1 MADISVRGLT
11 KIYASR
17 AHERG
22 LLALDNVDVSV
33 ADHEFVCLLGP
44 SGCGKS
50 TVLNV
55 LSGLDQHYA
64 GDITV
69 GGRIVPRGA
78 EHAFRVGYV
87 FQDPRLL
94 PWLTVRRNIEFAL
107 ESDGIAHAEWRGR
120 TDLWLE
126 RVGLMEFSDA
136 HPHELSGG
144 MQQRTAIAR
153 AFAVDPEILLMDE
166 PFSGLD
172 ELTARTMRELLL
184 ALWIETRKT
193 VVFVTH
199 NCFEACFLADRIVV
213 FTARPGRVSK
223 DMAVQLPRPRNYEDS
238 RLFELS
244 VSVTHHVTGG
254 ARPRGAEFAPAG
266 DCATGAP

>member
-1 MADISVRGLT
+1 MADIEVRRLS
-11 KIYASR
+11 KVYRSR
-17 AHERG
+17 AHPDG
-22 LLALDNVDVSV
+22 LLALDGIDLAV
-33 ADHEFVCLLGP
+33 ADHQFVCLLGP

-55 LSGLDQHYA
+55 LCGLDPQYA
-64 GDITV
+64 GEV
-69 GGRIVPRGA
+69 RVAGRVVSRANGHP
-78 EHAFRVGYV
+78 FRVGYV
-87 FQDPRLL
+87 FQEPRLL
-94 PWLTVRRNIEFAL
+94 PWLTVRRNVEFAL
-107 ESDGIAHAEWRGR
+107 QSEGIAKSEWRARCDG
-120 TDLWLE
+120 WLG
-126 RVGLMEFSDA
+126 RVGLADFAEA

-184 ALWIETRKT
+184 SIWLETKKT
-193 VVFVTH
+193 VIFVTH

-213 FTARPGRVSK
+213 FTARPGRIKREVTIE
-223 DMAVQLPRPRNYEDS
+223 LPRPRNYEDA

-244 VSVTHHVTGG
+244 VSVTHHVTGTT
-254 ARPRGAEFAPAG
+254 ARGTRLP
-266 DCATGAP
+266 D

>member
-11 KIYASR
+11 KVYASR
-17 AHERG
+17 THEYG
-22 LLALDNVDVSV
+22 LLALDHVDLSV

-55 LSGLDQHYA
+55 LSGLDRNYA
-64 GDITV
+64 GEIQV
-69 GGRIVPRGA
+69 GGVSVSGRSGHR
-78 EHAFRVGYV
+78 FRVGYV

-107 ESDGIAHAEWRGR
+107 ESDGIPRGEWRAR
-120 TDLWLE
+120 TDLWLQ
-126 RVGLMEFSDA
+126 RVGLSEFADA

-153 AFAVDPEILLMDE
+153 AFAVDPGILLMDE

-172 ELTARTMRELLL
+172 ELTARSMRELLL
-184 ALWIETRKT
+184 TLWLETRKT

-199 NCFEACFLADRIVV
+199 NCFESCFLADRIVV
-213 FTARPGRVSK
+213 FSARPGTVYK
-223 DMAVQLPRPRNYEDS
+223 QIAVELPRPRNYEDS

-254 ARPRGAEFAPAG
+254 ARRLAEAG
-266 DCATGAP
+266 DARDAA